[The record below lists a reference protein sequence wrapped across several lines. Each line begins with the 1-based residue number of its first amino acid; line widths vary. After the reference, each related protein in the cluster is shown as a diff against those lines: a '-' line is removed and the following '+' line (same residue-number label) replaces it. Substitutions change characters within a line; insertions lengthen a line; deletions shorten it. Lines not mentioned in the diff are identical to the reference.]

1 MKFLTKIIGN
11 FYFISF
17 VLFGVW
23 IVFFDT
29 NDLFTQYYRQQRVKR
44 LESEKNFYIQKS
56 TEIKQDR
63 RDLAQDAE
71 ALEKFAREKYFL
83 KRPKEDVFIIIT
95 EKKDSSK
102 TNK

>member
-1 MKFLTKIIGN
+1 MKFLARLFGN
-11 FYFISF
+11 FYFVSF
-17 VLFGVW
+17 LIFAVW
-23 IVFFDT
+23 VVFFDT
-29 NDLFTQYYRQQRVKR
+29 NDLITQYYRQQRLKR
-44 LESEKNFYIQKS
+44 LESEKSFYIQKS

-95 EKKDSSK
+95 EKKDSLGK
-102 TNK
+102 K